1 MEPFVKVTGI
11 VAPLDRIN
19 VDTDQI
25 VPKQF
30 LKLVQRTGF
39 GRYLFFDWRFDPEGK
54 PRPDFVLNKPRYRDA
69 RILLARRNFG
79 CGSSREHAAW
89 AILDW
94 GFRVVIAP
102 SFADIFRSNCFKN
115 GILPVAL
122 SEEEVNQL
130 FKEVESIEG
139 YSLTVDLVEQSIS
152 KPGGT
157 RLFFTV
163 DSSNRKRLLEGLDDI
178 GLTMKHGDLIRA
190 YEKNMRPFQKS
201 HP

>member
-11 VAPLDRIN
+11 VTPLDRIN

-89 AILDW
+89 AILDC

-152 KPGGT
+152 KPDGA

-163 DSSNRKRLLEGLDDI
+163 YPSNRKRLLEGLDDI
-178 GLTMKHGDLIRA
+178 GLTLKHGDLIRA
-190 YEKNMRPFQKS
+190 YEKNMKPFQKS